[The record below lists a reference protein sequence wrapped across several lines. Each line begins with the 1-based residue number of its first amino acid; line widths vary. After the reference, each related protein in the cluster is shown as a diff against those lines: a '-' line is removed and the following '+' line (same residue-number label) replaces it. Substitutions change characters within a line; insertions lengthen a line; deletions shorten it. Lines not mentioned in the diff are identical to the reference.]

1 VNRAFWPTLLR
12 LALLFALGASAA
24 LTIDYLS
31 TNPAFC
37 GVSSGC
43 GVVRRS
49 GFGYLGRVPLP
60 ALGLIAF
67 VGVLSLS
74 LGPVSIRRFSTWAAM
89 LGALL
94 GGVLIVIQALV
105 VKAFCWLCLVTDM
118 SAIVAGAAGVALV
131 VRKLEGEP
139 SGSAVPNGPLRSW
152 AWGALG
158 ALAVAAPLLWP
169 LVRPAGDLPSGVRE
183 RYVAGKINVVEFV
196 DFQCPF
202 CRMFHPTLRK
212 VVGEFG
218 DRVHFVR
225 LDLPLESHVHA
236 RGAAK
241 AHLCAD
247 EQREG
252 DRMAE
257 ALFESEDLTEKG
269 LRATATALGLDVA
282 RLEKCLAAAKTEKK
296 LKEVESILRDSGM
309 LQGLPTTFVGAA
321 MIVGAQD
328 DVALR
333 DAFEQAAAGGGEGGV
348 PAWVY
353 LAGVLLVGLAIT
365 WLGRQKTDGSEESP
379 VNSNS

>member
-1 VNRAFWPTLLR
+1 MNRAFWPTILR

-37 GVSSGC
+37 GATSGC

-49 GFGYLGRVPLP
+49 GFGYLGPVPLP
-60 ALGLIAF
+60 ALGLLAF
-67 VGVLSLS
+67 AGVLSLS
-74 LGPVSIRRFSTWAAM
+74 LGPAQVRRFSTWAAM
-89 LGALL
+89 LGALV

-105 VKAFCWLCLVTDM
+105 VKAFCWLCLVVDV

-131 VRKLEGEP
+131 VKKLEGEP
-139 SGSAVPNGPLRSW
+139 SGAAVPDGPLRSW

-196 DFQCPF
+196 DYECPF
-202 CRMFHPTLRK
+202 CRMFHPTLKK

-247 EQREG
+247 EQHAG

-257 ALFESEDLTEKG
+257 ALFEAEDLTEKG
-269 LRATATALGLDVA
+269 LLATATALGLDVA
-282 RLEKCLAAAKTEKK
+282 RLEKCLAAPETEKK
-296 LKEVESILRDSGM
+296 LAAIESILRDSGM
-309 LQGLPTTFVGAA
+309 LQGLPTTFVGAV

-333 DAFEQAAAGGGEGGV
+333 DAFERAAAGGGEGGI
-348 PAWVY
+348 PGSAY
-353 LAGVLLVGLAIT
+353 LACVLSLAALT
-365 WLGRQKTDGSEESP
+365 AWSGRIRAS
-379 VNSNS
+379 